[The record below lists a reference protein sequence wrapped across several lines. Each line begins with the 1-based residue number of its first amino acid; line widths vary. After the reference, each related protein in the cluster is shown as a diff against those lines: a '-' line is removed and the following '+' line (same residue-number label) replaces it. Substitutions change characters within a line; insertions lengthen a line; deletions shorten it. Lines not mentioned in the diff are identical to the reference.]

1 MHALDGGDYVAFA
14 PPPTRGFGLLVLT
27 FVCGLCLGLAGDRLL
42 RPVAATATP
51 PSVALVTPAK
61 NLMSQTFDRPAPAHK
76 FGVEGV
82 TPVALQ
88 MARGTCW
95 IFAAVADAKYSG
107 VYRFS
112 SLKEVGGA
120 AA

>member
-1 MHALDGGDYVAFA
+1 MRADLDGGDYVAFA
-14 PPPTRGFGLLVLT
+14 PPPTRGLGLLVLT

-42 RPVAATATP
+42 RPVAAT
-51 PSVALVTPAK
+51 PSVALVTPAN
-61 NLMSQTFDRPAPAHK
+61 NLISHTFDRPAPSHK

-95 IFAAVADAKYSG
+95 IFAAVLTRA
-107 VYRFS
+107 
-112 SLKEVGGA
+112 
-120 AA
+120 